1 MFGRKTGERARSRG
15 ARHGGRAARTLGP
28 RFGLVALL
36 VAVAAI
42 AVLAPGTAQGS
53 GELGTPSSV
62 SISRGD
68 GTVSASWP
76 SVSGATHYHV
86 TYSTDGGGSW
96 HAPVDGHRNITSTGL
111 TFSAD
116 NSKTYI
122 VGVRAGNDGG
132 WGGWRNSSSS
142 GPYKPP
148 TRTPTPKPT
157 PTPEPTP
164 EPDPTPDPP
173 GTPSSVSISRGDG
186 TVTASWDALSGATH
200 YHVTYSTDGGGSWHA
215 PVDNHTNITS
225 TSLTFSAENAK
236 TYMVG
241 VRGGNE
247 GGWGGWR
254 NSSSSGPYTPAPD
267 PTPTPTPDPTP
278 TPPATTTPPINPP
291 ATTTPVNP
299 PATSTP
305 VTPPDSPATST
316 PVAPALSFGDAA
328 VADQSWFRGL
338 PIATLTLPAATGG
351 NGTTTYSLVPT
362 LPAGLSFDAAA
373 RTIGGTPT
381 ATSTQ
386 AAYYYTATDGTD
398 TAMLSFSIEVT
409 EGLVSAQGGQA
420 QAGLSWVTSPPTL
433 LEWTQGVAVN
443 VTLPAATGDPN
454 ITYKLSQ
461 GCGSTGAQLPP
472 GITWNASTRTLSGT
486 PTKWFATR
494 AACYQAYASNKSTP
508 SVTIH
513 IRVADTSGNHAPYA
527 SIKSSGSQLLGQLWS
542 KYGHCYSGSVTY
554 VPSSGHSKHFY
565 DPEDDTLTFTAGSN
579 KLVGTTINS
588 NGYVVASLRHPP
600 LNWYSFHYTATDP
613 DGLYD
618 SISLQVKHFN
628 CKETLSV
635 QENKPKDT
643 VVGSVGGPN
652 KADGSSFSL
661 GGDVATY
668 FDIDSSTGQI
678 TVKDGTTLDYETKTS
693 YSGNFRYTVEN
704 TSVGGNIQI
713 NVNDVRAPNVDRP
726 TLAQNSTN
734 PTTALDV
741 SWTAPTPMT
750 GTTIND
756 YDVRYREWTTS
767 TWTEWNPNST
777 STATSA
783 TITGLTAGKEYEVQV
798 RSQIVDEGPGHWSG
812 SSVILYLA
820 ENTAVNGNVGGKFNI
835 NATDYYPLQF
845 TLGGT
850 DGSKFKLS
858 TDTGYKT
865 AQSAQIQVKTGNVPD
880 FESKS
885 SYSLTLRAV
894 ENNLNRNI
902 LDVTYS
908 ALIIVTDV
916 AEPPG
921 KPTVTVA
928 GNSTTPTTKLDVS
941 WTAPTMTG
949 KPAISDYDVQYRKTG
964 DSTWSSHSFTGTGTS
979 VTLSSLT
986 AGKKYDVQVRAVND
1000 EGNGAWSDTGNAIT
1014 QSASVT
1020 RSVAENTAASGNVGA
1035 AVTMTAGSYTLA
1047 HSLDGTDKDK
1057 FEIGSTTGQ
1066 ITVKTGNV
1074 PDYEA
1079 KTSYSVEVKIAV
1091 SGTGNSNS
1099 EPNGTGTYTVPVTIN
1114 VTDVN
1119 EPPPKLSAPTV
1130 AANSTTPTSKIDV
1143 SWTAP
1148 TTTQMSGK
1156 PAVDD
1161 YDVRYKKAGDSTW
1174 TETSDNTKSTTLS
1187 ATLSGLTSG
1196 KTYEVQVRAGN
1207 VEGDGDWSATSTAI
1221 TQAGG
1226 VSRSVAENSAAN
1238 TLIRPAVTATTST
1251 KYTYTHTLSGTDS
1264 GKFILDSST
1273 GYLRVGSN
1281 TSLDYETKTSYSVIV
1296 TVTAAAKSQGG
1307 ANAQSLD
1314 PNAPGDYAVPVTI
1327 NVADVN
1333 EAPEFSSATTTRS
1346 IAENSAAGSAVGA
1359 AVTAT
1364 DPDGVAKF
1372 NTLTYSL
1379 TGTDAAQFEIGS
1391 GTGQITVKSGTNLDY
1406 EAKTS
1411 YSVTVSV
1418 TDGKNA
1424 SGTADTSADDT
1435 IAVTINVTDV
1445 SEPPP
1450 KMSAPTVTGKTS
1462 TSIDVSWTKLTGAQM
1477 SGKPAVT
1484 AQGMRYRA
1492 VGDSTWTTNWGALS
1506 ATVESTTIIGRT
1518 PGKTYEVQVAS
1529 RNAEGDGAWSDSGTA
1544 ITEAGGVT
1552 RSIAE
1557 NSAAGANVG
1566 AAVTAVSTNTTY
1578 TYSHALSGTDAGKF
1592 EIGSGTGQITVKSG
1606 TSLDYEAKTS
1616 YSVVVT
1622 VTAAAKSQGA
1632 NAQSVDPNAPG
1643 DYVVPV
1649 TINVTDVAEPPAA
1662 PDTPSMWQHSPSPK
1676 TQLDVSWT
1684 APDMTGKPAITDY
1697 DIQYKKTATSTWS
1710 AWAHAGTET
1719 TAKLTGLDEGTRY
1732 EVQVKAKNDEGGSG
1746 WSVSGTA
1753 TTQDKNVHS
1762 EFPGATSTRSIAEN
1776 SAAGTNV
1783 GAPVTA
1789 SDTEGH
1795 TLYYSLIGP
1804 DGGKFD
1810 VGLNTGQITVKTGH
1824 VPNYEAKTTYSV
1836 TVQVSDRK
1844 DTDDNPDTVID
1855 DTIEVTINVTD
1866 VAEPPAAPSAPT
1878 VAANSAT
1885 PESKID
1891 VSWTAPDMTGKPA
1904 ISDYDVRYRLSG
1916 ASNWTDHS
1924 FTGTGTNTT
1933 LTGLDAGKS
1942 YDVQVRATND
1952 EGTGA
1957 WSASGTAIT
1966 MAGGVARSVAE
1977 NTAAGTGI
1985 GEPVTATTT
1994 SANYTYSHALS
2005 GTDAA
2010 SFDIDSS
2017 TGQVKVKAAL
2027 DYETKTGYS
2036 VIVTVTAA
2044 SAGANAQS
2052 QTLTPN
2058 APGDYVVPVTITVT
2072 DVNEAPE
2079 FVEGDSAAR
2088 SAAENSTAGTA
2099 AGAPVT
2105 ATDQDKDTLT
2115 YSLTGTDAA
2124 KFDIATSTGQIKV
2137 KSALDYEAKTSYSVT
2152 VNVTDSKDDSGN
2164 PDTTIDDTIA
2174 ITINVTDV
2182 NEPPPA
2188 PDGPSVS
2195 QNSASRTTRLDVSWS
2210 APDMTGKPDIT
2221 DYDVRYKIATSTV
2234 WSSHNFTGTG
2244 TATTLTGLDKGT
2256 RYEVQV
2262 RAVNHEGDGAWSTSG
2277 SNRTQDL
2284 KSATLSVDENTTGGT
2299 AVSGSLPPVDSEG
2312 HSVVYTM
2319 TGNTVSTT
2327 TAQQASSYG
2336 RVAAARQQSQ
2346 QHNEFSV
2353 NSQTGQVIVNEGAN
2367 LDYEQTHT
2375 HVITITASHA
2385 DSSNPGH
2392 NLVNAVY
2399 TVTITIGDVNEPPA
2413 APGTPTLKENTY
2425 TSLTATW
2432 TEPDMT
2438 GKPAIEEYSVAFW
2451 PEGHSECR
2459 QVESA
2464 GSGNEIVLDSIVN
2477 CPDPEDTPL
2486 RAGRGYE
2493 LEVRARNAEGY
2504 SAWSSTA
2511 TLYTKAKPAPDVP
2524 DAPTATTTPTVTPTP
2539 SPTPTATTTPTAT
2552 PTPVPTASPTPAP
2565 TATPAPAPTA
2575 SPTAVS
2581 TATPAPA
2588 PTATPTAAPA
2598 AAVTATPT
2606 PEPTPSPTPTPEP
2619 TPELSLLSDETA
2631 PGLEDPRRPIGGDIV
2646 RNLPVRVLEDDAGGP
2661 ATVEAGPPPAPTVTP
2676 SAPPADDR
2684 GGYTMAVWSML
2695 VALLAALLAV
2705 PFLFALRRRRKRA
2718 ESAITVQ
2725 TP

>member
-1 MFGRKTGERARSRG
+1 MFGRMNDKSSRSRG

-62 SISRGD
+62 SLSRGD
-68 GTVSASWP
+68 GTVSASW
-76 SVSGATHYHV
+76 SAVSGATHYHV

-96 HAPVDGHRNITSTGL
+96 HAPVSGHRNITSTGL

-122 VGVRAGNDGG
+122 VGVRAGNEGG

-157 PTPEPTP
+157 PEPTP
-164 EPDPTPDPP
+164 EPEPTPDPP
-173 GTPSSVSISRGDG
+173 GTPSSVSISRSDG
-186 TVTASWDALSGATH
+186 TVTASWDALSGATK

-215 PVDNHTNITS
+215 PVSGHTNITS
-225 TSLTFSAENAK
+225 NSLTFSADNAK

-267 PTPTPTPDPTP
+267 PTPTPEGEAGAAVQPQNAD
-278 TPPATTTPPINPP
+278 
-291 ATTTPVNP
+291 
-299 PATSTP
+299 
-305 VTPPDSPATST
+305 
-316 PVAPALSFGDAA
+316 LSFGGATI
-328 VADQSWFRGL
+328 ADQSWHKDD
-338 PIATLTLPAATGG
+338 AVTTLTLPAATGG
-351 NGTTTYSLVPT
+351 NGTTTYALSPA
-362 LPAGLSFDAAA
+362 LPAGLSFDAGA
-373 RTIGGTPT
+373 RTITGTPT
-381 ATSTQ
+381 VTSAQAT
-386 AAYYYTATDGTD
+386 YRYTATDGTD
-398 TAMLSFSIEVT
+398 TVMLSFKAEVLEIGAIGCSSLKSSIS
-409 EGLVSAQGGQA
+409 VSASTNPA
-420 QAGLSWVTSPPTL
+420 HSIYALALS
-433 LEWTQGVAVN
+433 
-443 VTLPAATGDPN
+443 
-454 ITYKLSQ
+454 
-461 GCGSTGAQLPP
+461 
-472 GITWNASTRTLSGT
+472 
-486 PTKWFATR
+486 
-494 AACYQAYASNKSTP
+494 
-508 SVTIH
+508 
-513 IRVADTSGNHAPYA
+513 
-527 SIKSSGSQLLGQLWS
+527 
-542 KYGHCYSGSVTY
+542 
-554 VPSSGHSKHFY
+554 
-565 DPEDDTLTFTAGSN
+565 
-579 KLVGTTINS
+579 INS
-588 NGYVVASLRHPP
+588 ANGSADQAKIEWKKKSDSTWSEKTVDANISSAAIESLDSNTAYEVMFAIRFNSSH
-600 LNWYSFHYTATDP
+600 LDFGQCGWKYS
-613 DGLYD
+613 
-618 SISLQVKHFN
+618 
-628 CKETLSV
+628 
-635 QENKPKDT
+635 
-643 VVGSVGGPN
+643 
-652 KADGSSFSL
+652 
-661 GGDVATY
+661 DVAEATTA
-668 FDIDSSTGQI
+668 SPAVPHKPNAP
-678 TVKDGTTLDYETKTS
+678 TVT
-693 YSGNFRYTVEN
+693 
-704 TSVGGNIQI
+704 
-713 NVNDVRAPNVDRP
+713 
-726 TLAQNSTN
+726 QNSTT
-734 PTTALDV
+734 PKTQLDV
-741 SWTAPTPMT
+741 TWTATYGAPKVSGYHVEYRKKGETNWT
-750 GTTIND
+750 GWGSTFTTLK
-756 YDVRYREWTTS
+756 T
-767 TWTEWNPNST
+767 
-777 STATSA
+777 
-783 TITGLTAGKEYEVQV
+783 TITGLTEGTTYEVQV
-798 RSQIVDEGPGHWSG
+798 QARNSQGTGSWSDPGEGTTQDKNVDPEFSADTATRSI
-812 SSVILYLA
+812 A
-820 ENTAVNGNVGGKFNI
+820 ENSAADANVGSPVT
-835 NATDYYPLQF
+835 ATDTEGD
-845 TLGGT
+845 TLTYSLSGT
-850 DGSKFKLS
+850 DASSFTIDSATGQIKVGSGTTL
-858 TDTGYKT
+858 
-865 AQSAQIQVKTGNVPD
+865 D
-880 FESKS
+880 FESVTT
-885 SYSLTLRAV
+885 SYS
-894 ENNLNRNI
+894 
-902 LDVTYS
+902 VTVGVS
-908 ALIIVTDV
+908 DLKDDQDTADTVVDDTITITVSVTDV
-916 AEPPG
+916 NEPPP
-921 KPTVTVA
+921 KFDPTATQQASSPKYQIAVRWQ
-928 GNSTTPTTKLDVS
+928 S
-941 WTAPTMTG
+941 PTMTG
-949 KPAISDYDVQYRKTG
+949 KPAVTHFDLRYRKKGLKNDPWTQTDDLGKDLKYYAITG
-964 DSTWSSHSFTGTGTS
+964 
-979 VTLSSLT
+979 LT
-986 AGKKYDVQVRAVND
+986 YKTDYQVEMRAAND
-1000 EGNGAWSDTGNAIT
+1000 EGDGAWSDTDEVKTHDQTEPEFSATSTTLSIAEDAAIGDD
-1014 QSASVT
+1014 VGV
-1020 RSVAENTAASGNVGA
+1020 VAATDDDNDTPYYSMSGTGVGDFSLGLYNGTIDVAAALDYEATS
-1035 AVTMTAGSYTLA
+1035 SYTLTL
-1047 HSLDGTDKDK
+1047 SVKDK
-1057 FEIGSTTGQ
+1057 KASDDTADDVVDDT
-1066 ITVKTGNV
+1066 IT
-1074 PDYEA
+1074 
-1079 KTSYSVEVKIAV
+1079 
-1091 SGTGNSNS
+1091 
-1099 EPNGTGTYTVPVTIN
+1099 VTIN

-1130 AANSTTPTSKIDV
+1130 SANSATPSTKLDV

-1148 TTTQMSGK
+1148 TMTGK

-1161 YDVRYKKAGDSTW
+1161 YDVRYRLAGDTGW
-1174 TETSDNTKSTTLS
+1174 TEWNASNTSTATS
-1187 ATLSGLTSG
+1187 ATITGLTSG

-1207 VEGDGDWSATSTAI
+1207 HEGDGPWSDSGTAI
-1221 TQAGG
+1221 TDASA
-1226 VSRSVAENSAAN
+1226 VSRSVAENSAA
-1238 TLIRPAVTATTST
+1238 
-1251 KYTYTHTLSGTDS
+1251 GT
-1264 GKFILDSST
+1264 
-1273 GYLRVGSN
+1273 
-1281 TSLDYETKTSYSVIV
+1281 
-1296 TVTAAAKSQGG
+1296 
-1307 ANAQSLD
+1307 
-1314 PNAPGDYAVPVTI
+1314 
-1327 NVADVN
+1327 
-1333 EAPEFSSATTTRS
+1333 
-1346 IAENSAAGSAVGA
+1346 
-1359 AVTAT
+1359 
-1364 DPDGVAKF
+1364 
-1372 NTLTYSL
+1372 
-1379 TGTDAAQFEIGS
+1379 
-1391 GTGQITVKSGTNLDY
+1391 
-1406 EAKTS
+1406 
-1411 YSVTVSV
+1411 
-1418 TDGKNA
+1418 
-1424 SGTADTSADDT
+1424 
-1435 IAVTINVTDV
+1435 
-1445 SEPPP
+1445 
-1450 KMSAPTVTGKTS
+1450 
-1462 TSIDVSWTKLTGAQM
+1462 
-1477 SGKPAVT
+1477 
-1484 AQGMRYRA
+1484 
-1492 VGDSTWTTNWGALS
+1492 
-1506 ATVESTTIIGRT
+1506 
-1518 PGKTYEVQVAS
+1518 
-1529 RNAEGDGAWSDSGTA
+1529 
-1544 ITEAGGVT
+1544 
-1552 RSIAE
+1552 
-1557 NSAAGANVG
+1557 NVG

-1578 TYSHALSGTDAGKF
+1578 TYSHALSGTDAASF
-1592 EIGSGTGQITVKSG
+1592 EIGSSTGQITVKTG
-1606 TSLDYEAKTS
+1606 TSLDYETKTS

-1622 VTAAAKSQGA
+1622 VTAAAKTQGA

-1643 DYVVPV
+1643 DYVIPV
-1649 TINVTDVAEPPAA
+1649 TINVSDVNEPPPSQAAPTVAAHATAPKYKLDVSWTAPTMTGKPAVTDYDVQYKKSSDSTWTSHSFTGTGTATTLTGLTAGTTYDVQVKAVNDEGNSGWSASGSKKTSANAAPAFSSATTTRSIAENSAANAGVGAAVAATDADGDTLTYSLTGTNAGDFSIDSATGRIKVKSALDYEAKTSYSVTLNVSDKKNAQEGTDNTVDDTIAVTIAVTDVAEPPAA

-1676 TQLDVSWT
+1676 TQLDVGWT

-1697 DIQYKKTATSTWS
+1697 DVQYKKTATSTWS
-1710 AWAHAGTET
+1710 AWPHAGTET

-1732 EVQVKAKNDEGGSG
+1732 EVQVKAKNDEGWSG

-1795 TLYYSLIGP
+1795 TLYYSLTGT

-1855 DTIEVTINVTD
+1855 DTIEVTIAVTD

-1878 VAANSAT
+1878 VSANSAT

-1916 ASNWTDHS
+1916 ASGWTDAS
-1924 FTGTGTNTT
+1924 FSGTGVSTT

-1952 EGTGA
+1952 EGAGA
-1957 WSASGTAIT
+1957 WSDSGTAIT

-1977 NTAAGTGI
+1977 NTAAGTAI
-1985 GEPVTATTT
+1985 GDPVTATTT

-2017 TGQVKVKAAL
+2017 SGQIKVKAAL
-2027 DYETKTGYS
+2027 DYETKTSYS
-2036 VIVTVTAA
+2036 VIVTVTAS

-2052 QTLTPN
+2052 LTLTPN
-2058 APGDYVVPVTITVT
+2058 APGDYVVPVAITVT
-2072 DVNEAPE
+2072 DVNEKAKFKDIGFLGATRE
-2079 FVEGDSAAR
+2079 I
-2088 SAAENSTAGTA
+2088 AENSAAGSNV
-2099 AGAPVT
+2099 GAPVT
-2105 ATDQDKDTLT
+2105 ATDPDGNALA
-2115 YSLTGTDAA
+2115 YSLTGTDAD
-2124 KFDIATSTGQIKV
+2124 KFDVATSTGQITV
-2137 KSALDYEAKTSYSVT
+2137 GSGTVLDYEAKTNYLVT
-2152 VNVTDSKDDSGN
+2152 VQVSDGIDENGD
-2164 PDTTIDDTIA
+2164 PDTEIDA
-2174 ITINVTDV
+2174 SALVNVNVTDV

-2188 PDGPSVS
+2188 PDGPTVS
-2195 QNSASRTTRLDVSWS
+2195 QNSADRTSRLDVSWS

-2221 DYDVRYKIATSTV
+2221 DYDVRYKKATSTA
-2234 WSSHNFTGTG
+2234 WSSHSFSGTG
-2244 TATTLTGLDKGT
+2244 TATTLTGLDMGT

-2284 KSATLSVDENTTGGT
+2284 KSAALSVDENTTGGT

-2319 TGNTVSTT
+2319 TGNTVSTS

-2336 RVAAARQQSQ
+2336 RMAAARQQSQ

-2486 RAGRGYE
+2486 RSGRGYE

-2524 DAPTATTTPTVTPTP
+2524 E
-2539 SPTPTATTTPTAT
+2539 TPTATTTPTAT
-2552 PTPVPTASPTPAP
+2552 PAPTATPTPTVTPTATSTPVPTATPSPVPTASPTPASV
-2565 TATPAPAPTA
+2565 PTA
-2575 SPTAVS
+2575 SPSPVS

-2598 AAVTATPT
+2598 AAATATPT
-2606 PEPTPSPTPTPEP
+2606 PVPTPSPTPTPEP

-2646 RNLPVRVLEDDAGGP
+2646 RNLPVRVLEDDSGGP
-2661 ATVEAGPPPAPTVTP
+2661 AMVEAGPPPAPTPEP

-2718 ESAITVQ
+2718 ESAA
-2725 TP
+2725 